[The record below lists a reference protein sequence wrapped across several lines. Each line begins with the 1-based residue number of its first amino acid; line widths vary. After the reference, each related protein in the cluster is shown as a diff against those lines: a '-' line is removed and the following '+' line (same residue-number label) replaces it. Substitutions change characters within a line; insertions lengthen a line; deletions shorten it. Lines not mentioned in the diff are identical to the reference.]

1 MFSFITIKYGVLP
14 LLNEGLDS
22 KYRHMI
28 NYWYNHLYQIKFKW
42 ILLHVLDIYL
52 IHSIIKNKP

>member
-1 MFSFITIKYGVLP
+1 MFSFITIKYSVLL
-14 LLNEGLDS
+14 LLNAGLDS
-22 KYRHMI
+22 KYMI
-28 NYWYNHLYQIKFKW
+28 NYWYNHLYKINFKW

>member
-1 MFSFITIKYGVLP
+1 MFSFITIKDGVLP

-22 KYRHMI
+22 KYMI
-28 NYWYNHLYQIKFKW
+28 NYWYNHFYQIKFKW